1 MSSPDKQQ
9 VHLKTRIFRE
19 ASEYWMN
26 VCYLA
31 LVFASFVQYR
41 RLVLAAHGITYEN
54 YWFALI
60 EALILAKVIMI
71 GSVFRLGRGLER
83 KPLIYPTLYKT
94 VVFTLFCGLFALGE
108 HTIKGLWQGE
118 GVMGGLAELV
128 GKGTH
133 ELLANSLVVF
143 VAFIPYFGVKE
154 LGRVLGED
162 KIRALFFRT
171 RDDQRIEQASS
182 AVHQMVQ
189 ANNELRQP

>member
-1 MSSPDKQQ
+1 MSSHDEQQ
-9 VHLKTRIFRE
+9 VQFKTRILHE
-19 ASEYWMN
+19 VSEYWMN
-26 VCYLA
+26 VCYLT
-31 LVFASFVQYR
+31 LVFASFTQYR
-41 RLVLAAHGITYEN
+41 RLILAVHDITYTN
-54 YWFALI
+54 YWVAVI

-108 HTIKGLWQGE
+108 HAIKGLWQGE
-118 GVMGGLAELV
+118 GVMGGLAELF

-162 KIRALFFRT
+162 KIRALFFWR
-171 RDDQRIEQASS
+171 RDDERIEQASP
-182 AVHQMVQ
+182 AVREMRKTH
-189 ANNELRQP
+189 NELRQP